1 MRQHVWHKSLLLI
14 QLISGGA
21 SVLAFAQSPSPMRT
35 AELLAFPSAAWPRRP
50 SEGEIVEAYSAI
62 QSKKW
67 NINGQDMS
75 ALAEQYTDM
84 QWQKMHTL
92 QPRRNHVIVTYK
104 STYYRTYSS
113 MESKWRCMALGYG
126 NDKFTFIPVG
136 MKNFETKEALDS
148 YVSMYQPGWI
158 DDEPAAEGGD
168 SEVPDWVLVVG
179 GSAALGAAV
188 TAIVKSLR
196 KAKKKAASQPD
207 DGKKKDE
214 DKPKDHAYILQLS
227 ADRIALEAG
236 KPAPLMVTA
245 WRVEETGKRT
255 QARNA
260 ALRIVS
266 TEPAVQVAP
275 AEGLGTI
282 QCSITVNGS
291 PRKQPVILSVT
302 GTAEGKQLTAQVQV
316 TVPVQYRLE
325 VA

>member
-1 MRQHVWHKSLLLI
+1 MTRSVSRTLTLI
-14 QLISGGA
+14 LAISGSFPA
-21 SVLAFAQSPSPMRT
+21 LILAQTQNPLRT
-35 AELLAFPSAAWPRRP
+35 AELLLYPSVSWPRRP
-50 SEGEIVEAYSAI
+50 SDGEIVDAYNKI
-62 QSKKW
+62 QSKKMTV
-67 NINGQDMS
+67 NGQDMS
-75 ALAEQYTDM
+75 AFAEQYTDM

-92 QPRRNHVIVTYK
+92 QPRRNHVIATYK

-113 MESKWRCMALGYG
+113 MESKWRCMALGYRDDG
-126 NDKFTFIPVG
+126 FTFIPVG
-136 MKNFETKEALDS
+136 MRNFDTKEALDS
-148 YVSMYQPGWI
+148 WVSQYQPGWI
-158 DDEPAAEGGD
+158 DDEPAAESG
-168 SEVPDWVLVVG
+168 EVPDWVLVVG

-207 DGKKKDE
+207 AGKRKEE

-227 ADRIALEAG
+227 ADHIALEAG

-245 WRVEETGKRT
+245 WRIEDTGKRT

-260 ALRIVS
+260 ALRILS

-275 AEGLGTI
+275 AEGFGTI

-316 TVPVQYRLE
+316 TVPIQYRLE